1 MADPNA
7 PTLQT
12 PVNNIDVIGNV
23 IEAVFTV
30 PSDSDNDKL
39 VFSIEFDTNNPI
51 NSGSANYKQNESRLG
66 EFASNGVWEVDNGSG
81 TFIPL
86 PTGGIGSTY
95 YGRDA
100 KVILRKQDV
109 TDYPDIDGTW
119 YWRISAGD
127 AFSGST
133 PVYNQVVFGTVRF
146 NS

>member
-1 MADPNA
+1 MADPNP
-7 PTLQT
+7 PTIQT

-39 VFSIEFDTNNPI
+39 IFAIEFDTNNPI
-51 NSGSANYKQNESRLG
+51 DTGSANYKLNESRLG
-66 EFASNGVWEVDNGSG
+66 SVAANGVWEVDNGAG
-81 TFIPL
+81 TYIPL

-95 YGRDA
+95 YGRTA
-100 KVILRKQDV
+100 RVILREQDV
-109 TDYPDIDGTW
+109 NEYPDIDGTW

-127 AFSGST
+127 AFGES
-133 PVYNQVVFGTVRF
+133 PIYNQVVFGAVRF